1 MNQFDYDLFV
11 IGAGSGGVRASRI
24 AASLGARVAVAEA
37 YRPGGTCVIRGC
49 VPKKLLVYAAHFHE
63 DFEDARGYGW
73 SVPAATFSWPALI
86 AAKNR
91 EIARL
96 EGIYEKLL
104 TNGGVTLLRGRATL
118 ADAHTLEM
126 DGRRIT
132 AKNILIATG
141 GWPVKPDI
149 PGAELGITSNEAFEL
164 NEIPKRVLMVG
175 GGYIAVEFAGIF
187 KGLGSD
193 VTLSY
198 RGEEILRGFDNDVR
212 KHLRG
217 EIETKG
223 IKVLLGHQLAA
234 IERDGN
240 ALRVRTSGGNS
251 GSTPNGTPN
260 GTPGGASDL
269 IVDAVMFATG
279 RTPNTANLGLQHAGI
294 KLDDGGAVVVDQYS
308 RTSIENIYA
317 VGDVTNRVQL
327 TPVAIREGQ
336 AVAQTLFG
344 ARPVS
349 VAHNN
354 IPSAVF
360 SQPPVGTVGDTEAQA
375 IAKYG
380 SVEVYQSTFRPM
392 KHTLSGRSEKTF
404 MKLLVDAAS
413 QKVVGAHMV
422 GPDAPEI
429 IQGIGIAVVAGL
441 TKQQFDETVGI
452 HPTAAEEFVTMKEKV
467 VRGG

>member
-132 AKNILIATG
+132 AKHILIATG

>member
-1 MNQFDYDLFV
+1 MSEFDFDLFV
-11 IGAGSGGVRASRI
+11 LGAGSGGVRASRI

-37 YRPGGTCVIRGC
+37 YRAGGTCVIRGC
-49 VPKKLLVYAAHFHE
+49 VPKKLMVYAAHFHE

-73 SVPAATFSWPALI
+73 TVPAATFSWSALI
-86 AAKNR
+86 EAKNR

-104 TNGGVTLLRGRATL
+104 SNAGVTLLRGRATL
-118 ADAHTLEM
+118 ADAHTVEM
-126 DGRRIT
+126 DGKRIT
-132 AKNILIATG
+132 AKHILVATG
-141 GWPVKPDI
+141 GWPVKPNI

-164 NEIPKRVLMVG
+164 KEMPKRVVMVG

-187 KGLGSD
+187 RGLGAE

-198 RGEEILRGFDNDVR
+198 RSEEILRGFDDDVR

-217 EIETKG
+217 ELEAKG
-223 IKVLLGHQLAA
+223 IKVLLGHQVAA
-234 IERDGN
+234 IERDGA
-240 ALRVRTSGGNS
+240 ALLVRSGK
-251 GSTPNGTPN
+251 
-260 GTPGGASDL
+260 GAPD
-269 IVDAVMFATG
+269 IACDAVMFATG
-279 RTPNTANLGLQHAGI
+279 RSPNTASLGLESAGV
-294 KLDDGGAVVVDQYS
+294 KLDDGGAVAVDQFS
-308 RTSIENIYA
+308 RTSVDHIYA
-317 VGDVTNRVQL
+317 VGDVTDRIQL

-344 ARPVS
+344 PRPVS

-354 IPSAVF
+354 VPSAVF
-360 SQPPVGTVGDTEAQA
+360 SQPPIGTVGDTEAQA

-380 SVEVYQSTFRPM
+380 QVEVYQSTFRAM
-392 KHTLSGRSEKTF
+392 KHTLSGRNEKSY
-404 MKLLVDAAS
+404 MKLLVEPKS

-422 GPDAPEI
+422 GADAPEI

-467 VRGG
+467 LRGA